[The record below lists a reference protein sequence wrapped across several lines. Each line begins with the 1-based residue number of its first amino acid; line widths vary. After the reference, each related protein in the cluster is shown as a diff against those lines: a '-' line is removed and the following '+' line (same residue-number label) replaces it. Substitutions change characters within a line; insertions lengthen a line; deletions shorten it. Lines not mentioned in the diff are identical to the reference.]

1 MPTISLLVAKVK
13 ILRYVLRFTD
23 QVHILM
29 VIMMISKVWDRH
41 TFTHK
46 TSLRGHTG
54 SILALEI
61 AEEKCWLFSASGGSS
76 RTIIYCLLT
85 TIIR

>member
-1 MPTISLLVAKVK
+1 MPTISLLVTKVK
-13 ILRYVLRFTD
+13 IFQCVLGFTD
-23 QVHILM
+23 QKLILM
-29 VIMMISKVWDRH
+29 VITMLFKVWDRH

-54 SILALEI
+54 SILALEL

-76 RTIIYCLLT
+76 RAIIYCLLT
-85 TIIR
+85 TMIR